1 LERARPGIS
10 LAGLYSSFTLSLI
23 LHNSGISANGWFA
36 APDNIAFDPKGRI
49 WIASDGANDFDIAD
63 GLYGADTMGD
73 GRALPRFFFAC
84 PTGAELCGPAF
95 TPDGRTLFVAVQH
108 PAENSETLEKVT
120 TRWPD
125 FGQDSLPCPSVVA
138 ITRQDGGEIGS

>member
-1 LERARPGIS
+1 
-10 LAGLYSSFTLSLI
+10 
-23 LHNSGISANGWFA
+23 
-36 APDNIAFDPKGRI
+36 
-49 WIASDGANDFDIAD
+49 
-63 GLYGADTMGD
+63 M
-73 GRALPRFFFAC
+73 
-84 PTGAELCGPAF
+84 
-95 TPDGRTLFVAVQH
+95 LFVAVQH